1 MNMYFGTLLNSKKG
15 RFGELITKNSSPKIL
30 QDWEKLNV
38 DIPSKRKRMRQHFV
52 DIIKEQNK
60 GVLERNNL
68 YQEEET
74 KPAPEEAR
82 RMKTQK
88 DFYNAAQR
96 EKFR

>member
-15 RFGELITKNSSPKIL
+15 RMGELINKNSSPKIL

-68 YQEEET
+68 YQEEEM

-82 RMKTQK
+82 RMKT
-88 DFYNAAQR
+88 
-96 EKFR
+96 